1 MTGRMK
7 GKESIDSTLWQPSAF
22 YSCGLWVSLRYK
34 ELLAS
39 ALNLIGDT
47 WALPLSWVVA
57 GL

>member
-34 ELLAS
+34 ELLA
-39 ALNLIGDT
+39 LIGDT